1 MFGVG
6 LKRSVSNKLNHG
18 LKPPRILLVDDEP
31 DIAKVLKIGLGMEG
45 YQVDAFTDPREAISH
60 FKADYYDLL
69 LLDFKM
75 PHMNGFEL
83 SMALV
88 KLDSKP
94 KVCFMTAFEVNLAES
109 HAEFP
114 GLKVDAFMKK
124 PLAMNIMVKVI
135 QTTLKAKKQS

>member
-1 MFGVG
+1 
-6 LKRSVSNKLNHG
+6 VSNKLDHE
-18 LKPPRILLVDDEP
+18 LKPTRILLVDDEP
-31 DIAKVLKIGLGMEG
+31 DIAKVLKLGLRMEG
-45 YQVDAFTDPREAISH
+45 YQVDAFTDPRDAISH

-83 SMALV
+83 STALV
-88 KLDSKP
+88 KLDNKP

-109 HAEFP
+109 QSEFP

-124 PLAMNIMVKVI
+124 PL
-135 QTTLKAKKQS
+135 Q